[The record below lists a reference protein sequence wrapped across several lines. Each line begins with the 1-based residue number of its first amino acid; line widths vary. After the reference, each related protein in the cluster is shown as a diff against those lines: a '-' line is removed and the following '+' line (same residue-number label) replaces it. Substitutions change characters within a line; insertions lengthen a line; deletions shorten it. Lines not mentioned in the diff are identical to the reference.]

1 MILNKSVFFLHLW
14 LYLSISHCLTFTAS
28 LFSLGGDTETQ
39 RQLDSINQRYEDLKL
54 GLTNRVDDLELTK
67 QYIEKDAEVVQ
78 ENVWAKEMEN
88 TLESAKPQSEEPE
101 DLEKEVMQLQVRGI
115 LWFFA
120 LSSGLSNVI
129 CNCTH
134 FKMLL
139 SYWKRKIEK
148 HKTKSLF
155 GN

>member
-1 MILNKSVFFLHLW
+1 M
-14 LYLSISHCLTFTAS
+14 SISHCLTFTAS

-115 LWFFA
+115 L
-120 LSSGLSNVI
+120 
-129 CNCTH
+129 
-134 FKMLL
+134 
-139 SYWKRKIEK
+139 
-148 HKTKSLF
+148 
-155 GN
+155 